1 MIFHIHA
8 GYEKSTTK
16 IINHIKLFQS
26 WKVCYHFTAYANLSI
41 IFYGICKILSTI
53 LWYMKIL
60 QISHYCSMAYANLY
74 MLFYGIYKYSIPFYS
89 LENISISFYGIIKSL
104 IVILY
109 ADHTMPFTAY
119 AKVLNSILKQLQI
132 FQYHSWH
139 IKISQC
145 HFKADA
151 NFLLL
156 FHDICKSV
164 IEI

>member
-1 MIFHIHA
+1 MV
-8 GYEKSTTK
+8 YEN
-16 IINHIKLFQS
+16 I
-26 WKVCYHFTAYANLSI
+26 ANLSLL
-41 IFYGICKILSTI
+41 FYGICKSLHVI
-53 LWYMKIL
+53 LWHI
-60 QISHYCSMAYANLY
+60 QIFN
-74 MLFYGIYKYSIPFYS
+74 PV

-109 ADHTMPFTAY
+109 TDHTMPFTAY